1 MLHSPTMDQVV
12 TGGGRCGGS
21 FELPGDKSVSHRAVM
36 LAAVALG
43 DSRIL
48 NLAPGADVASTVG
61 CLRALGVE
69 IEIDAGM
76 GGAAHAGSGAGHAM
90 GGAGHQAG
98 GPSHAGGHEPHSR
111 SGTSPSSNG
120 NSPTS
125 NGNSPNSHS
134 STAHSATGTSVI
146 SRWHGLSAVVKGRG
160 IGALRASQAP
170 LDCGNSGTTARLL
183 AGLLTAVPGT
193 HILTGDSSLSRRPM
207 ERVAAPLRELGANIA
222 GTGSPATLPL
232 TVTGSGQRLAG
243 GTVAMG
249 VASAQVKSAVL
260 LAGLNAAG
268 PVTVV
273 EQIATRDHTERLMS
287 AMGIAVKAVNSP
299 WGMAITVTPGV
310 PAARDM
316 VVPGDTS
323 SAAFLVAL
331 GVHDTSSGVVVRN
344 VGLNPGRIGFFTVLQ
359 RMGAN
364 LSLKAGGE
372 ALGEPVGTVTT
383 RPSTLVGTEVG
394 PMEVAAMI
402 DELPVLAAVATQCH
416 GETVV
421 RGAGELRVKESDRI
435 LAICRGLGALGAQIA
450 PLPDGFVV
458 KGPVQLRGGSAA
470 KPVVVDSMHDHRI
483 AMSLAVA
490 AMWCGAGEQVVIR
503 GAECVGI
510 SDPGFFARL
519 EGMRG

>member
-1 MLHSPTMDQVV
+1 MDQVV
-12 TGGGRCGGS
+12 TGGARAGGS
-21 FELPGDKSVSHRAVM
+21 FELPGDKSISHRAVM
-36 LAAVALG
+36 LAAVAQG
-43 DSRIL
+43 DSRL
-48 NLAPGADVASTVG
+48 MNLAPGADVASTIA

-76 GGAAHAGSGAGHAM
+76 ADGANVAQSAGGASHTA
-90 GGAGHQAG
+90 GGAGHDAR
-98 GPSHAGGHEPHSR
+98 HEPHAHASHHH
-111 SGTSPSSNG
+111 
-120 NSPTS
+120 SPTA
-125 NGNSPNSHS
+125 HS
-134 STAHSATGTSVI
+134 STIHSATGTTMI

-160 IGALRASQAP
+160 MGALRASGSP
-170 LDCGNSGTTARLL
+170 LDCGNSGTTARML

-193 HILTGDSSLSRRPM
+193 HVLSGDASLSRRPM
-207 ERVAAPLRELGANIA
+207 ERVVAPLRELGTTIA
-222 GTGSPATLPL
+222 GTGSPARLPL
-232 TVTGSGQRLAG
+232 TVTGSAQRLAG

-260 LAGLNAAG
+260 LAGLNTAG
-268 PVTVV
+268 PVTVI
-273 EQIATRDHTERLMS
+273 ESIATRDHTERMLA
-287 AMGIAVKAVNSP
+287 AMGVAVKAATTDR
-299 WGMAITVTPGV
+299 GTAITITPGV
-310 PAARDM
+310 PIARDM

-323 SAAFLVAL
+323 SAAFLLAL
-331 GVHDTSSGVVVRN
+331 GVHGTSTGVTVRN
-344 VGLNPGRIGFFTVLQ
+344 VGLNPGRIGFLTVLQ

-372 ALGEPVGTVTT
+372 ALGEPVGTVTA
-383 RPSTLVGTEVG
+383 RPSTLVGTEIG

-435 LAICRGLGALGAQIA
+435 LAICRGLGAMGAQIA

-470 KPVVVDSMHDHRI
+470 TPVVVDAMGDHRI

-490 AMWCGAGEQVVIR
+490 AMWCGEGEQVVIK